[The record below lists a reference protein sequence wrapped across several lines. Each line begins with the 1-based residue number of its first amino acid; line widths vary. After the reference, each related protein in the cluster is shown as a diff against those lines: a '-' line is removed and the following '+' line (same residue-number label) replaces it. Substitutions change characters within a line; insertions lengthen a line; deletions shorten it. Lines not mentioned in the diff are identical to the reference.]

1 MGGVISSFKDL
12 KIWQKGIK
20 IVKLVYVLSEILP
33 KKEEFVLSQQMR
45 RAAIS
50 IPANISEG
58 YRRSSK
64 KEYQQ
69 YLHIALASSSE
80 LQTFVCLCRDLY
92 AMNEDALKEL
102 ESYLDEFQR
111 MTVSLIHKLK

>member
-45 RAAIS
+45 RASSQYFRRISAQLQKRISAVFVYSIS
-50 IPANISEG
+50 II
-58 YRRSSK
+58 
-64 KEYQQ
+64 
-69 YLHIALASSSE
+69 
-80 LQTFVCLCRDLY
+80 V
-92 AMNEDALKEL
+92 
-102 ESYLDEFQR
+102 
-111 MTVSLIHKLK
+111 